1 MSQNGTDIGVDR
13 RREIGR
19 TTTRRATDAAGRFV
33 RDVMHRGILTC
44 DPSTT
49 VAELARMMVGSG
61 VHCIVVRG
69 ASRDGR
75 EEPRVWG
82 IVSDLDLLAAV
93 SDPHSHTSAET
104 LANQPVVSVRPET
117 PLDQAALA
125 MTASGT
131 SHLVVI
137 ESQGLSPVG
146 ILSALDVATVLTGS
160 KNDSRGATNVGRE

>member
-1 MSQNGTDIGVDR
+1 MSPNGTDIGVAR

-19 TTTRRATDAAGRFV
+19 ATTRRPTYAAGRFV

-44 DPSTT
+44 DRRTT
-49 VAELARMMVGSG
+49 AAELARMMIGSG

-69 ASRDGR
+69 VSRDGR
-75 EEPRVWG
+75 DEPRAWG

-93 SDPHSHTSAET
+93 SDPSSRTSAET
-104 LANQPVVSVRPET
+104 LANQPVISVHPET
-117 PLDQAALA
+117 PLDEAALV

-146 ILSALDVATVLTGS
+146 ILSAVEVAAILTSSEYDSQGS
-160 KNDSRGATNVGRE
+160 HECWP